1 MMLRP
6 ATYFTLTLLGQHDE
20 GERDGPGDEAE
31 FNRPDG
37 VAMSADGSMY
47 VVDAVSCR
55 VRRASAAETIAQNVS
70 CDSIVTS
77 VVRPSGCAS
86 YDPPV
91 DDRDMKVSSKSANT
105 YYNHEQLDTRRDKFD
120 GEEAE
125 GRSIKNCVGSPP
137 PDRLDKEFEFITG
150 GNLVVDDQRVDVD
163 EDTGDGTTI
172 RVCSRCEREP
182 RSPRYHD

>member
-1 MMLRP
+1 M
-6 ATYFTLTLLGQHDE
+6 
-20 GERDGPGDEAE
+20 
-31 FNRPDG
+31 
-37 VAMSADGSMY
+37 
-47 VVDAVSCR
+47 
-55 VRRASAAETIAQNVS
+55 RRASAAETIAQNVS

-125 GRSIKNCVGSPP
+125 GAGLAASLQELLSLIN
-137 PDRLDKEFEFITG
+137 DEA
-150 GNLVVDDQRVDVD
+150 DD
-163 EDTGDGTTI
+163 
-172 RVCSRCEREP
+172 SER
-182 RSPRYHD
+182 